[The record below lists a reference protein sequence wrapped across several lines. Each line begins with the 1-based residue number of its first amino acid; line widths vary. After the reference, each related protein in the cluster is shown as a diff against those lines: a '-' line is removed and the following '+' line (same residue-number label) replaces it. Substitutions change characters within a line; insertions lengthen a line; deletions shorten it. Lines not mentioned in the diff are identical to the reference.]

1 MARGWGRIVN
11 VTSLTVLGAVE
22 RTAYASA
29 RAALV
34 SFCRSWALEL
44 AITVNAM
51 SSGPIETDLFRANN
65 PPGSEGE
72 RRYLADMPMKR
83 FGQPDEIAPA
93 IAFLLSEDAG
103 SSPARRFTLM
113 VEPSLEKPRSEHT
126 HQWRSS

>member
-51 SSGPIETDLFRANN
+51 SSGPIETDLFRADN

-72 RRYLADMPMKR
+72 RRYLTDMPMKR
-83 FGQPDEIAPA
+83 FRQPNEIAPPLPSS
-93 IAFLLSEDAG
+93 FRTPG
-103 SSPARRFTLM
+103 SSPAKRFTLM
-113 VEPSLEKPRSEHT
+113 VEPSLEKPRSDYT

>member
-29 RAALV
+29 RAALA

-83 FGQPDEIAPA
+83 FGQPDEIPAA
-93 IAFLLSEDAG
+93 IASLLSEDGGFITGQALHVDG
-103 SSPARRFTLM
+103 EASIGKAAF
-113 VEPSLEKPRSEHT
+113 
-126 HQWRSS
+126 